1 MKSFSSKERKEL
13 LKRWNERNNKNTNT
27 TANTNTNAPSMRA
40 SNSDVTSLKEG
51 KGKPRDDDEENEKQI
66 GNSKTFESRSS
77 RSAGKTSTSKDDYDR
92 DFRSKNDVHG
102 SNNSSISSSS
112 GVLRQRQEEAQQNVL
127 MKRKKLS
134 RDTENQR
141 GTKDFAPDDED
152 WRMQSRNVWL
162 SSYYNTNKSNV
173 VVAPTA
179 DDNTNE
185 GGDVLDPND
194 FDDAFITRRGVDE
207 GFVSKG
213 QRKEES
219 GQEENIPNNTIAAEE
234 RKRTNTA
241 ATTSSKSKTSSR
253 GGKEDKYLLYTQ
265 AMERLATKMKTEN
278 DEQMNQSKRL
288 EEAQTKEHLMLKK
301 SLEKE
306 QMLNRRLEKDCE
318 SLKEKKLTAARER
331 DRFSERVS
339 RAEEEKERVLREIAK
354 TKSKSTHLLKEHK
367 FTIEAQGA
375 MLEQLRRELETSE
388 KMALDAE
395 RKCDAMTRERSETEE
410 RLANAIEK
418 LKSMEE
424 KSTDQKQNSRAI
436 TIAHEK
442 VFSLTRELKEK
453 KEINAKM
460 EEPNEIAKEVNA
472 QQSLRRF
479 KNSWNRTWR
488 LNEVYEY
495 ARKRKWK

>member
-13 LKRWNERNNKNTNT
+13 LKRWNERNNKNANT
-27 TANTNTNAPSMRA
+27 TTNAKTNAKTLLNS
-40 SNSDVTSLKEG
+40 SNSDGSMSLKEG
-51 KGKPRDDDEENEKQI
+51 KGTPRCDENDAENEKQI

-77 RSAGKTSTSKDDYDR
+77 RSAGKTSTSKDEYDR
-92 DFRSKNDVHG
+92 DFRSKNADVRNNG
-102 SNNSSISSSS
+102 SISSSSS

-134 RDTENQR
+134 RDAENQR

-194 FDDAFITRRGVDE
+194 FDDAFITRRGVED

-219 GQEENIPNNTIAAEE
+219 GREENIPNNNTIAAEE

-288 EEAQTKEHLMLKK
+288 EEAQTGDETRCDGRPVVRRTGRPFALSS
-301 SLEKE
+301 SL
-306 QMLNRRLEKDCE
+306 
-318 SLKEKKLTAARER
+318 SA
-331 DRFSERVS
+331 
-339 RAEEEKERVLREIAK
+339 
-354 TKSKSTHLLKEHK
+354 
-367 FTIEAQGA
+367 
-375 MLEQLRRELETSE
+375 
-388 KMALDAE
+388 
-395 RKCDAMTRERSETEE
+395 
-410 RLANAIEK
+410 
-418 LKSMEE
+418 
-424 KSTDQKQNSRAI
+424 
-436 TIAHEK
+436 
-442 VFSLTRELKEK
+442 
-453 KEINAKM
+453 
-460 EEPNEIAKEVNA
+460 
-472 QQSLRRF
+472 
-479 KNSWNRTWR
+479 
-488 LNEVYEY
+488 
-495 ARKRKWK
+495 